1 VTNDSFSPAAKELLK
16 LLEEKHGGHQMPT
29 IGNKMRWKAPWPM
42 PYGNTVACSRHKD
55 GSQTISAT
63 GRAAQVTREILGPED
78 EMKYIGKNSTEYAI
92 WKLKGHRS
100 STSLT
105 KK

>member
-1 VTNDSFSPAAKELLK
+1 MTNDSFSATAKDVMK

-42 PYGNTVACSRHKD
+42 PRGNTVACLRHKD

-63 GRAAQVTREILGPED
+63 GRAAEVTREILGMED
-78 EMKYIGKNSTEYAI
+78 EIKSTGINLTQYSI
-92 WKLKGHRS
+92 WKIWEN
-100 STSLT
+100 
-105 KK
+105 